1 MTLYERTADR
11 IAGMIARGTL
21 RPGER
26 IPSVR
31 RLSREQAI
39 SPATVLMAYDLLER
53 RGLVEARPQSG
64 YYVRHAARAVPP
76 GPAATTP
83 RRQPTRVDVEELVWS
98 VLDATRDPSLVPLG
112 SPFPSPTLH
121 PMAAL
126 NRTLAAVARR
136 ADPAAIARDLPPGH
150 AELRRRIAQ
159 RYLGA
164 GCSVDADE
172 IVVTNGA
179 MHAIHLC
186 LRAVAAPG
194 DAVAIESPCFYGLLQ
209 ALETMGMRAVEVAT
223 HPREGIDLGELAA
236 LIERHP
242 IRACA
247 LMTTFQNPLGS
258 LMPEAK
264 KRELVALLARHD
276 VPLVEDDV
284 YGDLHHGQHRPP
296 PAKAF
301 DRRGLVLHCSSF
313 SKTLAPG
320 YRIGWA
326 AAGRF
331 HERVT
336 RLAFASTLA
345 TASLPQAALATYL
358 GNANP
363 DRHLRTM
370 RQHLLVQRDAMIA
383 TVTQAFP
390 ADTRIT
396 LPEGGYQ
403 LWVELPGTVDAL
415 TLYRQAL
422 ARDIW
427 IAPGPLFSARR
438 ALRHHVRLNYGQPW
452 TPATRTA
459 VATVGRLARDLDR
472 SVADPTVR

>member
-1 MTLYERTADR
+1 
-11 IAGMIARGTL
+11 
-21 RPGER
+21 
-26 IPSVR
+26 
-31 RLSREQAI
+31 
-39 SPATVLMAYDLLER
+39 
-53 RGLVEARPQSG
+53 
-64 YYVRHAARAVPP
+64 
-76 GPAATTP
+76 
-83 RRQPTRVDVEELVWS
+83 
-98 VLDATRDPSLVPLG
+98 
-112 SPFPSPTLH
+112 
-121 PMAAL
+121 
-126 NRTLAAVARR
+126 
-136 ADPAAIARDLPPGH
+136 
-150 AELRRRIAQ
+150 
-159 RYLGA
+159 
-164 GCSVDADE
+164 
-172 IVVTNGA
+172 
-179 MHAIHLC
+179 
-186 LRAVAAPG
+186 
-194 DAVAIESPCFYGLLQ
+194 
-209 ALETMGMRAVEVAT
+209 
-223 HPREGIDLGELAA
+223 
-236 LIERHP
+236 
-242 IRACA
+242 
-247 LMTTFQNPLGS
+247 MTTFQNPLGS
-258 LMPEAK
+258 LMPEGK

-276 VPLVEDDV
+276 IPLVEDDV

-358 GNANP
+358 GHANP

-383 TVTQAFP
+383 AVTNAFP
-390 ADTRIT
+390 KGTRIT

-438 ALRHHVRLNYGQPW
+438 ALRHHIRLNYGQPW
-452 TPATRTA
+452 TAAASAA
-459 VATVGRLARDLDR
+459 VDTVGQLAHDL
-472 SVADPTVR
+472 SHTAADSASP